1 MRMMKVSALN
11 GEGDLVEGFHEK
23 YIDIDRI
30 HQLVSRQVGN
40 WQESKVYRQATISG
54 SDHELT
60 EEDYNRIKG
69 ILSNKFV

>member
-11 GEGDLVEGFHEK
+11 GQGDLIEGSHEK

-30 HQLVSRQVGN
+30 HELFSLMSVHTGM
-40 WQESKVYRQATISG
+40 VYRQATISG
-54 SDHELT
+54 REHELT